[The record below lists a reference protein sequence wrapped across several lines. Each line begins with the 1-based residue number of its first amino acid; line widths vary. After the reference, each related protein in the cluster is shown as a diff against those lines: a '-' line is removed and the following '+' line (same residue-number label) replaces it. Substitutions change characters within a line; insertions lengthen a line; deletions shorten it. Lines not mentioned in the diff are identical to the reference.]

1 MKKNKM
7 VTMRIIA
14 LLLLLVGLAVTTA
27 SAYLM
32 ITHAVKANS
41 KSYND
46 HVAIVVDHKSKKNG
60 LKAIVIE
67 YNIDNKYYRVESKH
81 YSKKTEAIG
90 DPIKIKYNTKNHE
103 DFIWIDNN
111 HNHKYLISGLIL
123 LGGDILI
130 WIIINLTGKKKV
142 DVSTP
147 VEEKIEPPKNEEQKI
162 EEPKVE
168 ETNDVELP
176 AVKQT
181 EPLVEEPKVEETNVV
196 EDNAPL
202 FEKEEVPA
210 IFTPLTEEEKQNLEI
225 EKEKKEEEIELPVI
239 EEEKIELPVIEEE
252 TIELPVIEETKIEE
266 PVIKEEVQKINIPE
280 IPYDLDSPREAIVSN
295 VMETTIAIPT
305 LNKELIELPT
315 KKEEKNVKIN
325 NDIKSD
331 ALTKLL
337 EDLEKE
343 KK

>member
-27 SAYLM
+27 STYLV
-32 ITHAVKANS
+32 ISHAVKS
-41 KSYND
+41 KSYTDN
-46 HVAIVVDHKSKKNG
+46 VAIVVEHKSKKNG

-81 YSKKTEAIG
+81 YTKKPESIG
-90 DPIKIKYNTKNHE
+90 DPIKIKYNSKNHE

-130 WIIINLTGKKKV
+130 WIILNLTGKKKV

-147 VEEKIEPPKNEEQKI
+147 VEEKIEPPKNEEPTS

-168 ETNDVELP
+168 EQKVD
-176 AVKQT
+176 
-181 EPLVEEPKVEETNVV
+181 EPKVEEPNNVELPEVKSEEPVV
-196 EDNAPL
+196 EEQKEETQPVLEDNVPL

-210 IFTPLTEEEKQNLEI
+210 IFTPLTEEEKQRLEI
-225 EKEKKEEEIELPVI
+225 EKEEEKEEKIEIPVI
-239 EEEKIELPVIEEE
+239 EEPK
-252 TIELPVIEETKIEE
+252 EE
-266 PVIKEEVQKINIPE
+266 PVIKEEVQKISIPE

>member
-27 SAYLM
+27 STYLV
-32 ITHAVKANS
+32 ISHAVKS
-41 KSYND
+41 KSYTDN
-46 HVAIVVDHKSKKNG
+46 VAIVVEHKSKKNG

-81 YSKKTEAIG
+81 YTKKPESIG
-90 DPIKIKYNTKNHE
+90 DPIKIKYNSKNHE

-130 WIIINLTGKKKV
+130 WIILNITGKKKV

-147 VEEKIEPPKNEEQKI
+147 EEEKIEPPKNEETKA

-168 ETNDVELP
+168 EQKVD
-176 AVKQT
+176 
-181 EPLVEEPKVEETNVV
+181 EPKVEEPNNVELPEV
-196 EDNAPL
+196 KSEEPVVEEPKQETQPVLEDNAPL

-225 EKEKKEEEIELPVI
+225 EKEKEEKVELPVI
-239 EEEKIELPVIEEE
+239 EEEKIDLPVIEE
-252 TIELPVIEETKIEE
+252 PKEE

>member
-27 SAYLM
+27 STYLV
-32 ITHAVKANS
+32 ISHAVKANS

-60 LKAIVIE
+60 LKAIIVE

-81 YSKKTEAIG
+81 YTKKPESEGT
-90 DPIKIKYNTKNHE
+90 PIKIKYNSKNHE

-147 VEEKIEPPKNEEQKI
+147 AEEKLEPPKNEEPKI

-168 ETNDVELP
+168 EQKVVETNNVELP

-181 EPLVEEPKVEETNVV
+181 EPVVEEPKVEEQKVV

-225 EKEKKEEEIELPVI
+225 EKEKKEEKIELQVI
-239 EEEKIELPVIEEE
+239 EEEK
-252 TIELPVIEETKIEE
+252 IELPVIEETKIEE

>member
-32 ITHAVKANS
+32 ITHAVKA
-41 KSYND
+41 KSYTD
-46 HVAIVVDHKSKKNG
+46 HVAVVVDHKTKKNG

-67 YNIDNKYYRVESKH
+67 YNIDNKFYRVESKH
-81 YSKKTEAIG
+81 YSKKTEALG
-90 DPIKIKYNTKNHE
+90 DPIKIKYNSKNHE

-130 WIIINLTGKKKV
+130 WIILSLTSATIIAN
-142 DVSTP
+142 STNQP
-147 VEEKIEPPKNEEQKI
+147 EATLEPPKNEKPKI

-181 EPLVEEPKVEETNVV
+181 EPVVEEPKTEAPPIP
-196 EDNAPL
+196 EDDTPL
-202 FEKEEVPA
+202 FAKEEVPA
-210 IFTPLTEEEKQNLEI
+210 IFAPLTEEEKRNLEI
-225 EKEKKEEEIELPVI
+225 EKEKVELPVI
-239 EEEKIELPVIEEE
+239 EEEKVELPIIEEEKIELPI
-252 TIELPVIEETKIEE
+252 IEETKVEE
-266 PVIKEEVQKINIPE
+266 PVIKEETQKITIPE

-315 KKEEKNVKIN
+315 KKEVKEEKNVKIN

>member
-46 HVAIVVDHKSKKNG
+46 HVAIVVDHKTKKNG
-60 LKAIVIE
+60 LKAIIVE

-81 YSKKTEAIG
+81 YTKKPESEGT
-90 DPIKIKYNTKNHE
+90 PIKIKYNSKDYE

-225 EKEKKEEEIELPVI
+225 EKEKKEEEIELPGI
-239 EEEKIELPVIEEE
+239 EEEE
-252 TIELPVIEETKIEE
+252 IELPVIEETKIEE

>member
-14 LLLLLVGLAVTTA
+14 LLLLLVGLAITTA
-27 SAYLM
+27 STYLV
-32 ITHAVKANS
+32 ISHAVKA
-41 KSYND
+41 KSYTDN
-46 HVAIVVDHKSKKNG
+46 VAIVVEHKTKKNG

-81 YSKKTEAIG
+81 YTKKPESIG
-90 DPIKIKYNTKNHE
+90 DPIKIKYNSKNHE

-130 WIIINLTGKKKV
+130 WIILNLTGKKKV

-147 VEEKIEPPKNEEQKI
+147 AEEKNEPPKNEETNT
-162 EEPKVE
+162 EEPK
-168 ETNDVELP
+168 
-176 AVKQT
+176 
-181 EPLVEEPKVEETNVV
+181 VEEPKVEEPKVEEPNNIELPEVKPTELVAEEPKV
-196 EDNAPL
+196 ETQLVIEDNTPL
-202 FEKEEVPA
+202 FAKEEVPA
-210 IFTPLTEEEKQNLEI
+210 IFAPLTEEEKQKLEI
-225 EKEKKEEEIELPVI
+225 EKEEEKEEKIELPVI
-239 EEEKIELPVIEEE
+239 EEEKIEFPVIEE
-252 TIELPVIEETKIEE
+252 PKEE
-266 PVIKEEVQKINIPE
+266 PVIKEEVLKNSIPE

>member
-32 ITHAVKANS
+32 ITHAVKA
-41 KSYND
+41 KSYTD
-46 HVAIVVDHKSKKNG
+46 HVAVVVDHKTKKNG

-90 DPIKIKYNTKNHE
+90 DPIKIKYNSKNHE

-130 WIIINLTGKKKV
+130 WIIINLTSKKKV

-147 VEEKIEPPKNEEQKI
+147 VEEKMEPPKNEEPKI

-181 EPLVEEPKVEETNVV
+181 EPLVEEPKVEEQKVV

-239 EEEKIELPVIEEE
+239 EEEK
-252 TIELPVIEETKIEE
+252 IELPVIEETKIEE

-315 KKEEKNVKIN
+315 KKEEKKAKIN